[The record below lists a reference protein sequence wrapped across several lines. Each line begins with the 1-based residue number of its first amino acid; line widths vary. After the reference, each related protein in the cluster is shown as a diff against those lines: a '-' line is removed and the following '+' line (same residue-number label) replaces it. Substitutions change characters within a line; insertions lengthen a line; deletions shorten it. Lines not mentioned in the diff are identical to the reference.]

1 MDLKDLKP
9 NSDTIVVTL
18 HHPATFETLKTEDGK
33 DMTIEVYA
41 PHSLKYKEVLHE
53 QGNRQLEKMQKN
65 KKYKYTVQE
74 LEEFNLERL
83 SKTTKDWHIQLNGVK
98 PKFTLA
104 KATELYRD
112 YPWIVEQIQ
121 EAVTDNALFL
131 TA

>member
-41 PHSLKYKEVLHE
+41 PHSLKYKEVVHE

-65 KKYKYTVQE
+65 KKYKFTVQE
-74 LEEFNLERL
+74 LEDFSIERL
-83 SKTTKDWHIQLNGVK
+83 AKTTKDWHIQLNGTK

-104 KATELYRD
+104 KAAELYKD
-112 YPWIVEQIQ
+112 FPWIVEQIQ
-121 EAVTDNALFL
+121 EAVTDSALFL